1 MVKED
6 NAMLTRRG
14 MLGQVAAGGAWAL
27 GSGVAAAAIGG
38 TATNF
43 PIPRGACDCHVHVFG
58 AAAQFPFAERR
69 TYTPPPASVEQLL
82 ELQRDLHMDRVVVVQ
97 PSVYGTDNACT
108 MDGVKRMGSRARGIV
123 VIDKSTP
130 RAALQ
135 EMASA
140 GARGIRLNLNTA
152 GVFDPNTAKQQLDTV
167 AEQLRGLNWHVQM
180 FVALSVI
187 SALTDYFKQYPYP
200 VVFDHFGQP
209 KAPEGV
215 GQPGFA
221 NLLDLVKSGH
231 AYVKISGAYRVSTQP
246 PAYADATP
254 LAQALVAANPDRIVW
269 GTDWPHPNGASARS
283 INEIATP
290 FPIDDGLLLNEL
302 PKWVP
307 DAATRKKILV
317 DNPARLYGFE
327 PVAG

>member
-1 MVKED
+1 
-6 NAMLTRRG
+6 MLTRRA
-14 MLGQVAAGGAWAL
+14 MLRQAAAGGAAWAL
-27 GSGVAAAAIGG
+27 GAGAALSAPGRS
-38 TATNF
+38 ATNF
-43 PIPRGACDCHVHVFG
+43 DIPRGACDCHVHVFG
-58 AAAQFPFAERR
+58 DTAKFPFAERR
-69 TYTPPPASVEQLL
+69 TYTPPPASVEELL

-97 PSVYGTDNACT
+97 PSVYGTDNTCT
-108 MDGVKRMGSRARGIV
+108 VDGVRRMGARARGIA

-130 RAALQ
+130 RASLQ
-135 EMASA
+135 EMA
-140 GARGIRLNLNTA
+140 GLGIRGIRLNLNTA
-152 GVFDPNTAKQQLDTV
+152 GNFDPNSAKQQLDAV
-167 AEQLRGLNWHVQM
+167 AEQIRGLNWHVQM

-187 SALTDYFKQYPYP
+187 SALKDYFMQYPYP

-209 KAPEGV
+209 KAPQGI

-221 NLLDLVKSGH
+221 NLLDLVKSGR
-231 AYVKISGAYRVSTQP
+231 AYVKISGAYRVSTMA

-283 INEIATP
+283 INEIAAP

-302 PKWVP
+302 PKWAP

-327 PVAG
+327 AVAG

>member
-1 MVKED
+1 
-6 NAMLTRRG
+6 MLTRRA

-27 GSGVAAAAIGG
+27 GSGVVAAAIGG

-43 PIPRGACDCHVHVFG
+43 VIPRGACDCHVHVFG
-58 AAAQFPFAERR
+58 DAAQFPFAATR
-69 TYTPPPASVEQLL
+69 TYTPPPASVERLL

-108 MDGVKRMGSRARGIV
+108 MDGVKRMGARARGIV

-302 PKWVP
+302 SKWVP

>member
-1 MVKED
+1 
-6 NAMLTRRG
+6 MLTRRA
-14 MLGQVAAGGAWAL
+14 MLRQATAAGSAAWAL
-27 GSGVAAAAIGG
+27 GVAGALSAAGRS
-38 TATNF
+38 ATGF
-43 PIPRGACDCHVHVFG
+43 DIPKGACDCHVHVFG
-58 AAAQFPFAERR
+58 DTAKFPFAASRG
-69 TYTPPPASVEQLL
+69 YTPPPASVEELL

-108 MDGVKRMGSRARGIV
+108 MDGVKRMGVRARAIV

-130 RAALQ
+130 RTALQ
-135 EMASA
+135 EMAGA
-140 GARGIRLNLNTA
+140 GARGIRLNLATSGN
-152 GVFDPNTAKQQLDTV
+152 FDPNSAKQQLDAV

-180 FVALSVI
+180 YVALSVI
-187 SALTDYFKQYPYP
+187 STLKDYFMQYPYP

-209 KAPEGV
+209 KAPLGV

-221 NLLDLVKSGH
+221 NLLELVKSGR
-231 AYVKISGAYRVSTQP
+231 AYVKISGAYRVSDKAPT
-246 PAYADATP
+246 YADATP

-269 GTDWPHPNGASARS
+269 GTDWPHPNGGSARS

-302 PKWVP
+302 AKWVP

-317 DNPARLYGFE
+317 DNPARLYGYE

>member
-1 MVKED
+1 
-6 NAMLTRRG
+6 MLRQAT
-14 MLGQVAAGGAWAL
+14 AAGGAAWAL
-27 GSGVAAAAIGG
+27 GAGGVATAAIGG

-43 PIPRGACDCHVHVFG
+43 AIPRGACDCHVHVFG
-58 AAAQFPFAERR
+58 EAAKFPFAERR

-108 MDGVKRMGSRARGIV
+108 MDGVRRMGARARAIV
-123 VIDKSTP
+123 VIDQSTP

-135 EMASA
+135 EMAGA

-152 GVFDPNTAKQQLDTV
+152 GNFDPNSAKQQLDTV
-167 AEQLRGLNWHVQM
+167 AEQIRGLNWHVQM

-187 SALTDYFKQYPYP
+187 SALKDYFMQFPYP

-209 KAPEGV
+209 KAPQGV

-231 AYVKISGAYRVSTQP
+231 AYVKISGAYRVSTMA
-246 PAYADATP
+246 PAYSDATP

-283 INEIATP
+283 IAEIATP

-302 PKWVP
+302 TKWVP

>member
-1 MVKED
+1 
-6 NAMLTRRG
+6 MLTRRA

-27 GSGVAAAAIGG
+27 GSGVAAAVIGG

-43 PIPRGACDCHVHVFG
+43 PIPRGACD
-58 AAAQFPFAERR
+58 
-69 TYTPPPASVEQLL
+69 
-82 ELQRDLHMDRVVVVQ
+82 
-97 PSVYGTDNACT
+97 
-108 MDGVKRMGSRARGIV
+108 
-123 VIDKSTP
+123 
-130 RAALQ
+130 
-135 EMASA
+135 
-140 GARGIRLNLNTA
+140 
-152 GVFDPNTAKQQLDTV
+152 
-167 AEQLRGLNWHVQM
+167 WHVQM

-187 SALTDYFKQYPYP
+187 SALADYFKQYPYP

-209 KAPEGV
+209 KAPQGV

-221 NLLDLVKSGH
+221 SLLELVKSGH
-231 AYVKISGAYRVSTQP
+231 AYVKISGAYRVSTQA

-254 LAQALVAANPDRIVW
+254 LAQALVAANADRIVW

-283 INEIATP
+283 IAEIATP

-307 DAATRKKILV
+307 DAATRHKILV

-327 PVAG
+327 PAASTGIRG